1 MVERPTLYTFS
12 NQENVT
18 QMGDVLAMFYM
29 GVANN
34 QLGVMQAFN
43 IEKGET
49 ELVLVGVQLDEDGKP
64 DCYPLAKVLAV
75 EDTLNYLAPD
85 GKGGFY
91 DLRNPSDVA
100 EAKDSMR
107 SYEDAVI
114 DVPEPAAYDG
124 ETLEVLDG
132 SAS

>member
-1 MVERPTLYTFS
+1 MSERPTLYTFT

-18 QMGDVLAMFYM
+18 QMGDILAMFYM

-64 DCYPLAKVLAV
+64 DCYPLAKVLAA

-91 DLRNPSDVA
+91 DLRNPSDVS

-107 SYEDAVI
+107 SYEEAVI
-114 DVPEPAAYDG
+114 DVPESVDEGTLGVEEDG
-124 ETLEVLDG
+124 TAE
-132 SAS
+132 

>member
-1 MVERPTLYTFS
+1 MSDRPTLYTFT

-18 QMGDVLAMFYM
+18 QMGDILAMFYM

-34 QLGVMQAFN
+34 QLGMMQAFN

-64 DCYPLAKVLAV
+64 DCYPLAKVLAA

-107 SYEDAVI
+107 SYEEAVI
-114 DVPEPAAYDG
+114 DVPYVDG
-124 ETLEVLDG
+124 QTLEYVDG
-132 SAS
+132 SDS